1 MLISLMG
8 YMGSG
13 KSTIG
18 KELAKTFNY
27 KFIDLDDYIEASEN
41 QSISEIFKNG
51 GEIKFRKLERFYLLE
66 ILEEEK
72 NAVIALGGGT
82 PVYYDNIDK
91 INEHSFS
98 FYLRM
103 TPPELFERL
112 VKEKDSR
119 PMIAHIDD
127 NELTEYIAKHLFER
141 RNYYEQSKFTIDL
154 KDKSVKQIVEE
165 IIQDHLP

>member
-27 KFIDLDDYIEASEN
+27 KFIDLDEFIEASEN

-51 GEIKFRKLERFYLLE
+51 GEIKFRKLERLYLLE

-82 PVYYDNIDK
+82 PVDRK
-91 INEHSFS
+91 S
-98 FYLRM
+98 
-103 TPPELFERL
+103 TRL
-112 VKEKDSR
+112 NSSHVAISY
-119 PMIAHIDD
+119 AV
-127 NELTEYIAKHLFER
+127 FC
-141 RNYYEQSKFTIDL
+141 L
-154 KDKSVKQIVEE
+154 KKKNNR
-165 IIQDHLP
+165 

>member
-1 MLISLMG
+1 MG

-27 KFIDLDDYIEASEN
+27 KFIDLDEFIEASEN

-51 GEIKFRKLERFYLLE
+51 GEIKFRKLERLYLLE

-103 TPPELFERL
+103 TPPQLFERL
-112 VKEKDSR
+112 VKERDSR

-141 RNYYEQSKFTIDL
+141 RNYYEQSKFTIDV

>member
-1 MLISLMG
+1 MG

-13 KSTIG
+13 KTTIG

-27 KFIDLDDYIEASEN
+27 KFIDLDEFIEASEN

-51 GEIKFRKLERFYLLE
+51 GEIKFRKLERLYLLK

-103 TPPELFERL
+103 TPPQLFERL

-141 RNYYEQSKFTIDL
+141 RNYYEQSKFTIDV

>member
-27 KFIDLDDYIEASEN
+27 KFIDLDEFIEASEN

-51 GEIKFRKLERFYLLE
+51 GEIKFRKLERLYLLE

-72 NAVIALGGGT
+72 NAVIALGGET
-82 PVYYDNIDK
+82 AVYYDNINK
-91 INEHSFS
+91 INEHSSS
-98 FYLRM
+98 FYIRM
-103 TPPELFERL
+103 TPHQLFVRL
-112 VKEKDSR
+112 VKEIDSST
-119 PMIAHIDD
+119 MI
-127 NELTEYIAKHLFER
+127 
-141 RNYYEQSKFTIDL
+141 
-154 KDKSVKQIVEE
+154 
-165 IIQDHLP
+165 

>member
-18 KELAKTFNY
+18 KELANTFNY
-27 KFIDLDDYIEASEN
+27 KFIDLDEFIEASET

-51 GEIKFRKLERFYLLE
+51 GEIKFRKLERLYLLE

-72 NAVIALGGGT
+72 NAIIAFGGGS

-98 FYLRM
+98 FYLII
-103 TPPELFERL
+103 TPPQLFEKL
-112 VKEKDSR
+112 VK
-119 PMIAHIDD
+119 
-127 NELTEYIAKHLFER
+127 
-141 RNYYEQSKFTIDL
+141 
-154 KDKSVKQIVEE
+154 
-165 IIQDHLP
+165 